1 MPIQTGDD
9 IADIRAL
16 LLDCCSQLASL
27 ADAEL
32 LRLPQAAFSQRAV
45 ELALHAAL
53 GVPQRFAV
61 ADQDKLGHETVKSW

>member
-16 LLDCCSQLASL
+16 LQDCCSQLASL

-32 LRLPQAAFSQRAV
+32 LRSL
-45 ELALHAAL
+45 EAL
-53 GVPQRFAV
+53 
-61 ADQDKLGHETVKSW
+61 S